1 MSEERYTLVA
11 EPRAIV
17 GKKVKQLRRAGWT
30 PAVIYSTKQE
40 PLNIQLE
47 TLPLFKTLRK
57 ASTSHLIDIELTGQK
72 HTVLAREIQQHVTRG
87 DLIHVDFLKVDMKA
101 TISSEAELVGVGE
114 CPPQEEG
121 LGSVNMALRSVTIEC
136 LPDNLVSQIEVDLS
150 KIQTPDDVISV
161 ADLVAPE
168 GVTIMADPETIVASF
183 AYDRATIE
191 GEGEDEEEVSEDFAP
206 TADAVEVI
214 GKGKKEDEFED

>member
-101 TISSEAELVGVGE
+101 NITAEAELVGVGE
-114 CPPQEEG
+114 SAPQEDD
-121 LGSVNMALRSVTIEC
+121 LGTVTMAVRTVTIEC

-150 KIQTPDDVISV
+150 KIATPEDVITI

-168 GVTIMADPETIVASF
+168 GVTILADPETVVASF
-183 AYDRATIE
+183 AFDRATIE
-191 GEGEDEEEVSEDFAP
+191 GEEEEEEEEFAP
-206 TADAVEVI
+206 TADDVEVI
-214 GKGKKEDEFED
+214 GKGKQEDEFEE